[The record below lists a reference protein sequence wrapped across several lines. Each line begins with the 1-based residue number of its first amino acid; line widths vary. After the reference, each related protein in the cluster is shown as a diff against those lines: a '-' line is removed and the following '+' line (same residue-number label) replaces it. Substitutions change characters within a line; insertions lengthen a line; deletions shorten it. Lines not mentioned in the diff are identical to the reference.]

1 MQNDKDLL
9 KRAQNGDVAAF
20 SAIYSMYS
28 KELYRYAL
36 KYLGN
41 TYDAEDAVS
50 ESTVKVFKNVKNI
63 KNPNSLKA
71 YYFKTLSNCAK
82 TMLKAKIPETVPPEI
97 TEHLRSNVNIEDE
110 VSVKN
115 DVNFALLK
123 LNQEEREIVLLSAVG
138 GFSSRE
144 IAKIVDMTAGAVRS
158 KLSRSYE
165 KMRNALGGLDL
176 HTQKQV
182 TNDFR

>member
-1 MQNDKDLL
+1 MQTDKQLL
-9 KRAQNGDVAAF
+9 KKAQSGDAAAF
-20 SAIYSMYS
+20 SAVYSRYS

-50 ESTVKVFKNVKNI
+50 ESTVKVFKNVRNI
-63 KNPNSLKA
+63 KNPDALKA
-71 YYFKTLSNCAK
+71 YYFKTLANCAR
-82 TMLKAKIPETVPPEI
+82 TMLKSRVPQAVSSEITDDLRSAENVEETV
-97 TEHLRSNVNIEDE
+97 T
-110 VSVKN
+110 VKN

-144 IAKIVDMTAGAVRS
+144 IANITDMTAGAVRS
-158 KLSRSYE
+158 KLSRSLE
-165 KMRNALGGLDL
+165 KMRNVL
-176 HTQKQV
+176 
-182 TNDFR
+182 NNE